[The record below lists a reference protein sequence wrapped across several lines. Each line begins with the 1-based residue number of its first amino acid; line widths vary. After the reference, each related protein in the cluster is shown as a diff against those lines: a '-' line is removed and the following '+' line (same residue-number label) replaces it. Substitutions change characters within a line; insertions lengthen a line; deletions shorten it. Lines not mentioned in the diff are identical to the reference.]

1 MKRRNL
7 KDNFYLI
14 EHHLPKKVLTNGNNE
29 NKSKKGNGK
38 PTIKKGLI
46 KINKKILL
54 LGLTILI
61 VFFFAGCVSI
71 LPTIGLA
78 PVEEIEIVILEIF
91 PVQIDVIARGNL
103 PDPCTEISEV
113 LQEREGNTLFITI
126 KTYRS
131 PGLCIQVLAS
141 FEEIISLEVY
151 GLLAGTYT
159 VDVNGVQATFD
170 LEVDNI

>member
-1 MKRRNL
+1 M
-7 KDNFYLI
+7 
-14 EHHLPKKVLTNGNNE
+14 
-29 NKSKKGNGK
+29 
-38 PTIKKGLI
+38 
-46 KINKKILL
+46 L
-54 LGLTILI
+54 LGLNILI
-61 VFFFAGCVSI
+61 VFFFTGCLSI
-71 LPTIGLA
+71 LPIIGLA

-113 LQEREGNTLFITI
+113 LQEKEGNTFFITI

-131 PGLCIQVLAS
+131 PGLCIQVLAP

-151 GLLAGTYT
+151 GLPAGTYT
-159 VDVNGVQATFD
+159 VDVNGVQDTFV